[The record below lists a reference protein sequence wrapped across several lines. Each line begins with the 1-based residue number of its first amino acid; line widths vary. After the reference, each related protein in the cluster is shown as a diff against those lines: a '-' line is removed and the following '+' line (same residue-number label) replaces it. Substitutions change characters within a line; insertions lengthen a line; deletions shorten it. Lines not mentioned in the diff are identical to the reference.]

1 MFLIYIIASSKAT
14 VKPNQIQERGGENGG
29 KRVSKNATY
38 DDKWH
43 NYMKTF
49 KHPNQQPYSPYQIVK
64 RRGG

>member
-1 MFLIYIIASSKAT
+1 MFLYIFNTSSKAT
-14 VKPNQIQERGGENGG
+14 VKPNQIQERGGGNEG
-29 KRVSKNATY
+29 KCISKNATY